1 MYKQREAS
9 LKPGQAALI
18 ITYGN
23 GMRKQ
28 SPLEGDLVVL
38 GRAPTCDI
46 SLGSPE
52 VAPVHCILQRTEDG
66 WRVRDCS
73 GGRHATR
80 LNGQPVREEQLHDCD
95 VMQVG
100 TFSFEMR
107 LPSAR
112 PTPVPGTAP
121 VVDDRLAVRLKSLQ
135 RSRRNLVR
143 LALRLRYKARRAA
156 SLPPMLAE
164 LEQQAECLRRLQR
177 DYQEL
182 VAQYEARLNQLE
194 RAERDLCD
202 ERVAFER
209 DCTERWTRLEKAE
222 YDMARRQTEQ
232 AVQRN
237 GLRPANIR
245 DRLANIQRL
254 KQELAGT
261 SASAPGDQLRLES
274 QQVTVDPV
282 PAPAG

>member
-1 MYKQREAS
+1 MHKEREAS
-9 LKPGQAALI
+9 IKPGQAALI

-23 GMRKQ
+23 AMRKLN
-28 SPLEGDLVVL
+28 PLEGDLVVL
-38 GRAPTCDI
+38 GRAPNCDI

-95 VMQVG
+95 VLQVG

-107 LPSAR
+107 LPAAR
-112 PTPVPGTAP
+112 PTPLLGSTP
-121 VVDDRLAVRLKSLQ
+121 VVDDRMTGRLKALQ

-143 LALRLRYKARRAA
+143 LALRLRIKARKAH
-156 SLPPMLAE
+156 SLPPSLAE
-164 LEQQAECLRRLQR
+164 LEQQADCLRSLQR
-177 DYQEL
+177 DYQAL
-182 VAQYEARLNQLE
+182 VSEYETRLNQLE

-202 ERVAFER
+202 ERVVFER

-222 YDMARRQTEQ
+222 YDMVRG
-232 AVQRN
+232 V
-237 GLRPANIR
+237 R
-245 DRLANIQRL
+245 DRLANLPRL

-261 SASAPGDQLRLES
+261 SPSAPGEQLRAEA
-274 QQVTVDPV
+274 QKVTV
-282 PAPAG
+282 APASASVG